1 MFSLHHGRPLRG
13 RLLPEHFGQVTL
25 RAPTY
30 IPANNSAVSLETRGT
45 AYAFVRNL
53 AREVSSGSVDLP
65 CFPEVV
71 IRLRNAFADSNAS
84 PERTVKI
91 VGSDPRLAA
100 KLLETARSAAFNPSG
115 RRPTDLRS
123 AVTRLGHEM
132 VQGAAMAFA
141 VQQMKDE
148 ESLRPVARQLS
159 ELWKKGVA
167 VASICRVVARRTSVS
182 PDLAFLTGLLHGIG
196 RLYIIVRAV
205 GSARELCEEP
215 RLLDL
220 AAGWH
225 ASIGKAVLESWG
237 FAEEMAEA
245 VNDQDAYE
253 RRPRNAADLSDVLIA
268 SVILAGSWEAPDPR
282 TVEMNGASAFQTIG
296 LSEQDCAAILTHAER
311 QLGSLQDALG
321 CN

>member
-1 MFSLHHGRPLRG
+1 
-13 RLLPEHFGQVTL
+13 
-25 RAPTY
+25 
-30 IPANNSAVSLETRGT
+30 
-45 AYAFVRNL
+45 
-53 AREVSSGSVDLP
+53 
-65 CFPEVV
+65 
-71 IRLRNAFADSNAS
+71 
-84 PERTVKI
+84 
-91 VGSDPRLAA
+91 
-100 KLLETARSAAFNPSG
+100 
-115 RRPTDLRS
+115 
-123 AVTRLGHEM
+123 
-132 VQGAAMAFA
+132 MAFA

-148 ESLRPVARQLS
+148 ESLRPVAKQLC

-220 AAGWH
+220 VAGWH
-225 ASIGKAVLESWG
+225 ASIGKAVLETWG

-245 VNDQDAYE
+245 VNDQNAYE

-268 SVILAGSWEAPDPR
+268 SVILADSLDAPDPR
-282 TVEMNGASAFQTIG
+282 TVEMNGASAFRTIG